1 MNIFQSVKEAVTTKQ
16 AAESYGIKVQR
27 NGMCRCPFHND
38 KTPSMKL
45 DQNFICFGC
54 QEKGDVIK
62 FTQLLF
68 DLTPY
73 EAAQKLVS
81 DFQIPFISDTKNRN
95 RGKPLPTRK
104 IGIPKKT
111 EEQKFQETVSY
122 LYGVYCDYRLLLKN
136 WQERYSP
143 KTPEEE
149 WHPRFTEALQRSA
162 YAEYLLDELFYGTA
176 GDKVAVIL
184 EKGKEAKALEQ
195 RIREYRSCQTD

>member
-1 MNIFQSVKEAVTTKQ
+1 MNIFQSVKEAVTTKH
-16 AAESYGIKVQR
+16 AAESYGIRVQR

-38 KTPSMKL
+38 KTPSMKV

-68 DLTPY
+68 SLTPY
-73 EAAQKLVS
+73 EAAQKRVS
-81 DFQIPFISDTKNRN
+81 DFQIPFISDTRK
-95 RGKPLPTRK
+95 RGKPLPARK
-104 IGIPKKT
+104 IGISKKT

-122 LYGVYCDYRLLLKN
+122 LYRVYCDYRLLLKD
-136 WQERYSP
+136 WQERYVP

-176 GDKVAVIL
+176 GEKAAVIL

-195 RIREYRSCQTD
+195 RIREYRSCKTD